1 MNQRVNRF
9 TELILS
15 PPHLNEWFSSFIG
28 WFQRASLPLSLRFYV
43 SRPGLEMS
51 WVVRPPETVK
61 VGEVFSVTYSVTA
74 RNSFYDW
81 AVQNHI
87 FTNRS
92 VILVNNWSNWF
103 KHKSSPKVFMP
114 QKGGDMT

>member
-1 MNQRVNRF
+1 MVLF
-9 TELILS
+9 IHWLVSKGVS
-15 PPHLNEWFSSFIG
+15 P
-28 WFQRASLPLSLRFYV
+28 SLRFYV
-43 SRPGLEMS
+43 PRPGLEMS

-92 VILVNNWSNWF
+92 VILVDNWSNWL
-103 KHKSSPKVFMP
+103 SPKVLVFSSVWF
-114 QKGGDMT
+114 